1 VGCIMLSLFSSVL
14 NIFTKILPLIFAFKA
29 GRDNAQKKELE
40 QAVKNTQERNKIEN
54 EVNRMSD
61 DVVIKRLRKR
71 WRRGGVL

>member
-1 VGCIMLSLFSSVL
+1 MLSLFSSVL

-40 QAVKNTQERNKIEN
+40 QAIKNTQERNKIEN

>member
-1 VGCIMLSLFSSVL
+1 MLSLFSSVL

-40 QAVKNTQERNKIEN
+40 QAVKNIQERNKIEN

>member
-1 VGCIMLSLFSSVL
+1 MLSLFSSVL

-71 WRRGGVL
+71 WRRGSVL

>member
-1 VGCIMLSLFSSVL
+1 MLSLFSSVL
-14 NIFTKILPLIFAFKA
+14 NIFTKILPLVFAFKA

-54 EVNRMSD
+54 EVSRMSD
-61 DVVIKRLRKR
+61 GDVIKRLRNR

>member
-1 VGCIMLSLFSSVL
+1 M
-14 NIFTKILPLIFAFKA
+14 IFAFKA

-54 EVNRMSD
+54 EVSRMSD
-61 DVVIKRLRKR
+61 GDVIKRLRKR

>member
-1 VGCIMLSLFSSVL
+1 MLSLLSSVL

-71 WRRGGVL
+71 WRRGDVL

>member
-1 VGCIMLSLFSSVL
+1 MLSLFSSVL

-29 GRDNAQKKELE
+29 GRDNAQKKELK

>member
-1 VGCIMLSLFSSVL
+1 MLSLFSSVL

-54 EVNRMSD
+54 EVSRMSD

-71 WRRGGVL
+71 WRRGSIL

>member
-1 VGCIMLSLFSSVL
+1 MLSLFSSVL

>member
-1 VGCIMLSLFSSVL
+1 MLSFFSSVL

-54 EVNRMSD
+54 EVSRMSD
-61 DVVIKRLRKR
+61 GDVVKRLRKR

>member
-1 VGCIMLSLFSSVL
+1 MFSLFSSVL

-71 WRRGGVL
+71 WRRGDVL

>member
-1 VGCIMLSLFSSVL
+1 MLSLLSSVL

>member
-1 VGCIMLSLFSSVL
+1 MLSLFSSVL

-54 EVNRMSD
+54 EVSRMSD
-61 DVVIKRLRKR
+61 GDVINRLRKR
-71 WRRGGVL
+71 WRRGSVL

>member
-1 VGCIMLSLFSSVL
+1 MLSLFSSVL

-54 EVNRMSD
+54 EVSRMSD
-61 DVVIKRLRKR
+61 DVVTKRLRKR

>member
-1 VGCIMLSLFSSVL
+1 MFSLFSSVL

-71 WRRGGVL
+71 WRRGGIL

>member
-1 VGCIMLSLFSSVL
+1 MLSLFSSVL

-40 QAVKNTQERNKIEN
+40 QAVKNTHERNKIEN
-54 EVNRMSD
+54 EVSRMSD
-61 DVVIKRLRKR
+61 GDVIKRLRKR

>member
-1 VGCIMLSLFSSVL
+1 MFSLFSSVL

-29 GRDNAQKKELE
+29 GKDNAQKKELE

-71 WRRGGVL
+71 WRRGDVL

>member
-1 VGCIMLSLFSSVL
+1 MLSLFSSVL

-54 EVNRMSD
+54 EVIRMSD
-61 DVVIKRLRKR
+61 GDVIKRLRKR

>member
-1 VGCIMLSLFSSVL
+1 MLSLFSSVL

-54 EVNRMSD
+54 EVSRMSD
-61 DVVIKRLRKR
+61 GDVINRLRKR

>member
-1 VGCIMLSLFSSVL
+1 MLSLFSSVL

-61 DVVIKRLRKR
+61 GDVVKRLRKR
-71 WRRGGVL
+71 WRRGSVL

>member
-1 VGCIMLSLFSSVL
+1 MLSLFSSVL

-40 QAVKNTQERNKIEN
+40 QAIKNTQERNKIEN

-61 DVVIKRLRKR
+61 GNVVKRLRKR
-71 WRRGGVL
+71 WMRGGVL

>member
-1 VGCIMLSLFSSVL
+1 MLSLFSSVL

-40 QAVKNTQERNKIEN
+40 QAIKNTQERNKIEN

-71 WRRGGVL
+71 WRRGDVL

>member
-1 VGCIMLSLFSSVL
+1 MLSLLSSVL

-29 GRDNAQKKELE
+29 GKDNAQKKELE

-71 WRRGGVL
+71 WRRGDVL

>member
-1 VGCIMLSLFSSVL
+1 MLSLLSSVL
-14 NIFTKILPLIFAFKA
+14 NIFTKILPFIFAFKA
-29 GRDNAQKKELE
+29 GKDNAQKKELE

-71 WRRGGVL
+71 WRRGDVL

>member
-1 VGCIMLSLFSSVL
+1 MLSLFSSVL

-40 QAVKNTQERNKIEN
+40 QAVKNKQERNKIEN
-54 EVNRMSD
+54 EVSRMSD
-61 DVVIKRLRKR
+61 GDVIKRLRKR

>member
-1 VGCIMLSLFSSVL
+1 MLSLFSSVL

-71 WRRGGVL
+71 WRRGGIL

>member
-1 VGCIMLSLFSSVL
+1 MLSLFSSVI
-14 NIFTKILPLIFAFKA
+14 NIFTKILPLVFAFKA

-54 EVNRMSD
+54 EVSRMSD
-61 DVVIKRLRKR
+61 GDVIKRLRKR

>member
-1 VGCIMLSLFSSVL
+1 MLSLLSSVL

-40 QAVKNTQERNKIEN
+40 QAVKNIQERNKIEN

>member
-1 VGCIMLSLFSSVL
+1 MLSLFSSVL

-71 WRRGGVL
+71 WRRGDVL

>member
-1 VGCIMLSLFSSVL
+1 MLSLFSSVL

-61 DVVIKRLRKR
+61 DVVIKRLRS
-71 WRRGGVL
+71 

>member
-1 VGCIMLSLFSSVL
+1 MFSLFSSVL

>member
-1 VGCIMLSLFSSVL
+1 MLSLFSSVL

-61 DVVIKRLRKR
+61 DVIIKRLRKR

>member
-1 VGCIMLSLFSSVL
+1 MLSLFSSVL

-54 EVNRMSD
+54 EVSRMSD
-61 DVVIKRLRKR
+61 GDVIKRLRKS

>member
-1 VGCIMLSLFSSVL
+1 MFSLFSSVL

-54 EVNRMSD
+54 KVNRMSD
-61 DVVIKRLRKR
+61 GDVVKRLRKR
-71 WRRGGVL
+71 WRRGDVL